1 MIFETARL
9 VREVEDQ
16 VGEDNVKPWLLMHHT
31 LVQAASRGYKIG
43 LKAAVERVLKA
54 CN

>member
-1 MIFETARL
+1 MVFETARL

-16 VGEDNVKPWLLMHHT
+16 VGEDNVAPWLLMHHT

-43 LKAAVERVLKA
+43 LKAAVERALEA
-54 CN
+54 HN